1 MNYEETIIAPAT
13 GMQSAAIA
21 VLRISGEKAFE
32 ITEKCFK
39 PKNKK
44 RKISEKSHAL
54 IFGDMV
60 DNNGN
65 WIDEV
70 LVSVFKNP
78 NSYTGEDTVEISC
91 HGSSF
96 IIQQIIDLYLKNG
109 ARMANAGEFTLR
121 AFKNGKLDLAQAEAV
136 ADLIASDTQAAHDLA
151 MNQMRG
157 GVSTKLKEL
166 RKQLIHFAAMLELEL
181 DFTEEDVEF
190 ADREEFL
197 LLVKNLQTHIQTLI
211 NSFQYGNAIKDGIPI
226 AILGK
231 PNAGK
236 SSLLNSILNEDK
248 AIVSDIEGTTRDSI
262 EDVVIAN
269 GIKFRLIDTAGIRE
283 TEDTIEALGVERAIA
298 NAKKSKLVLF
308 LYDTENTQP
317 EEITKLLQ
325 PIKNLGIHL
334 FLIENK
340 IDVRNGFNPEFFNSD
355 EISSLKENF
364 SSVKNLGI
372 SAKNSAQVSDLMTEI
387 ASLVKDWKNT
397 SDTIITHARHKEA
410 LEKTLTSLQATQQ
423 ALEMNIPGDL
433 MAQDVREAIRH
444 LGSITGD
451 IEVDRDILGTIF
463 SEFCIGK

>member
-32 ITEKCFK
+32 ITEKCFQ

-54 IFGDMV
+54 IFGDII
-60 DNNGN
+60 DSNGN

-197 LLVKNLQTHIQTLI
+197 LLVKNLQTHIQALI
-211 NSFQYGNAIKDGIPI
+211 DSFQYGNAIKDGIPI

-387 ASLVKDWKNT
+387 ANLVKDWKNT

-410 LEKTLTSLQATQQ
+410 LKKTLTSLQATQQ